1 MCVGGELRR
10 HVQAARRGVCMYVCF
25 RIDKL
30 KSLPIEWEGEKT
42 EIIVGRKGIG
52 KGGKE
57 EDSSAGVLK

>member
-1 MCVGGELRR
+1 
-10 HVQAARRGVCMYVCF
+10 MYVCF